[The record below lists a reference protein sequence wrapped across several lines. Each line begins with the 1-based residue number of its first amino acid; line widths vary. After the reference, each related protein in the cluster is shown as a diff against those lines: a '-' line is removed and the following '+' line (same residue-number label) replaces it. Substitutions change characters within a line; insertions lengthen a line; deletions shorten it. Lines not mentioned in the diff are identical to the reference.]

1 MNTDIV
7 ISLALAGASLGVIE
21 GIKPGPLLTMVI
33 RETLSGGL
41 RARLWTAAAPIF
53 TDGPL
58 IIISLLAA
66 AFLAEHQSLLFVVT
80 LAGAAFLAHM
90 GIECFSLDPPN
101 IDQHYPTPT
110 GSFLRGIATN
120 LLNPNVYVFWFLIG
134 GPLMASAVRQE
145 FFAPIAYAVTF
156 LITIML
162 TKAMIAYA
170 FHRASGQISPRT
182 YRGILALC
190 GVAMLC
196 FSAKFVWDGYNM
208 GTTLF

>member
-41 RARLWTAAAPIF
+41 RAGLWTAAAPIF

-66 AFLAEHQSLLFVVT
+66 AFLAEHESLLFVVT
-80 LAGAAFLAHM
+80 LAGGAFLARM

-101 IDQHYPTPT
+101 IDEHHPTPK

-145 FFAPIAYAVTF
+145 IFVCRTRKEAPKP
-156 LITIML
+156 L
-162 TKAMIAYA
+162 
-170 FHRASGQISPRT
+170 P
-182 YRGILALC
+182 
-190 GVAMLC
+190 
-196 FSAKFVWDGYNM
+196 
-208 GTTLF
+208 